1 MAFRNQYIG
10 NGGSQRLGGMRT
22 LELGGSAM
30 HQRPRAPISPP
41 ETEKS
46 AQTLFTMDRTTAV
59 DSRQH
64 VLEYQEQEESGFKY
78 PPRRGS
84 SIHYNQN
91 TGIGRQPPRTTRWL
105 LVVLPPSSLTN
116 EPSMGPTLAMGA
128 PGRFSNGILMPLFP
142 TMYAQ
147 LAAIAREFSLPSTS
161 GVCLYFRSSEPQ
173 FEISPRI
180 SDEAWPL
187 LWGAHFGQDESNMQ
201 SASRLPICGQIEFD
215 VDVRKA
221 RWYEAW
227 ASGHERHISLDAS
240 IPPSIAQTM
249 TRWYNEH
256 REKEHSPEETESIQ
270 HETVSVNHTRTKSV
284 PRPLT
289 LANNNENLGR
299 PLPKYKAFN
308 PRDADTTDSVSNRRA
323 ARRLS
328 PVIQVDESAA
338 AEQKDVDALV
348 RNWRASTPM
357 APIIPRTEK
366 QGDAESTPVDS
377 RYFSDI
383 DLDDY
388 QWSVSSAGP
397 PSQWLASPF
406 YDEPLRSVN
415 LEGRME
421 GSVGLTSSVATSFGP
436 DDSFPT
442 PTFSNVSRYRSPDIA
457 GRLMEDAPPT
467 PTTVTSWG
475 APLSWPTTPASP
487 VRIRTPGVAS
497 RGVTSVPPTPLT
509 ATSWGAP
516 SVCPDSPAV
525 EVRPTT
531 PDIGLRGHGSV
542 PVTPTT
548 ATSWGAPEVWP
559 PSPTQEERPATP
571 DLAERMCDDGM
582 ESSSPWGLVWPF
594 IEDEDAYDLVWPFW
608 EPEQTE
614 PAKPASPY
622 QLVWPFIEDEDAYD
636 LVWPFW
642 EPEKAEPYSLVWP
655 YLEVE
660 SAPAPSAPSTLRPTT
675 TSNNRS
681 GLNPISEA
689 TPFFGLWPFFE
700 ADSSAAPSFTVGNL
714 SGKSPYLS
722 KNAHVYPT
730 SVRNREARVGP
741 ADLPYDALQ
750 NPSIAR
756 KFSSRSNYLKGSR
769 KPISSAQNFNAT
781 SESNS
786 QCTNSYGYFDLYPAV
801 YPNVVPYPAFSEVKL
816 RKASS
821 GQSQES
827 RYEPLTTR
835 LTPCYPS
842 FDIYPAGYPNLVIYP
857 DVKRTAKNSEKGVS
871 TISALSQ
878 STRLAPAYPT
888 FDLYP
893 AVYPHISLY
902 PESTRKVAAGTAR
915 SRSSHIKNET
925 LLQSTRLD
933 AAYPHFEL
941 YPPVYPYLSLYP
953 PVSSR
958 KDINPKTSSTV
969 KVQKAFKMTRLPA
982 SYPNLEI
989 YAPVYPFLTIYPEV
1003 RTSSPAA
1010 KAQTQA
1016 MKKSKALVPVKTRLA
1031 ASYPNLEIYAPV
1043 YPLLTIYPEVR
1054 MPSPTTKAQT
1064 QAMSKIKASAP
1075 VSTRLPPSY
1084 PSFTLYP
1091 AGYPNLEIYPAVKLS
1106 KPIVES
1112 VLLPGAQSR
1121 YPNICIYPPIVRP
1134 SPVNIALPGTISIY
1148 PDLCIYPSL
1157 TKILSIPIS
1166 LPGAS
1171 IVYPHLYIYPPANIS
1186 VALPGSSF
1194 NYPDIRIYPSVK
1206 RVPSPL
1212 VLASNGA
1219 SSRTSGRPL
1228 SPKER
1233 VRRGSNQWAA
1243 TVAQSNIAKL
1253 RRDVKTRTGK

>member
-1 MAFRNQYIG
+1 MAFRNQYTG
-10 NGGSQRLGGMRT
+10 NGGSQRLGGIRT

-46 AQTLFTMDRTTAV
+46 AQTLFTMDRTTAL
-59 DSRQH
+59 DPRQH
-64 VLEYQEQEESGFKY
+64 TLDYQEPEEPGFKY

-105 LVVLPPSSLTN
+105 LVVLPPSSLSN

-128 PGRFSNGILMPLFP
+128 PGRFNNGILMPLFP

-147 LAAIAREFSLPSTS
+147 LTAIAREFSLPSTS
-161 GVCLYFRSSEPQ
+161 GVCLYLRPSEPQ
-173 FEISPRI
+173 FNISPRI

-187 LWGAHFGQDESNMQ
+187 LWGAHFGQDDGNMQ
-201 SASRLPICGQIEFD
+201 GASRLPICGQIEFD
-215 VDVRKA
+215 VDIRKA

-249 TRWYNEH
+249 TRWYNEQ
-256 REKEHSPEETESIQ
+256 REKEQSPEETESIL
-270 HETVSVNHTRTKSV
+270 HENVSVNHTRTKSV

-289 LANNNENLGR
+289 LANNNDNLNR
-299 PLPKYKAFN
+299 SLPKYKVFN
-308 PRDADTTDSVSNRRA
+308 PRDTDATDSVSNRRA
-323 ARRLS
+323 PRRLS

-338 AEQKDVDALV
+338 AEQKDVNALV

-357 APIIPRTEK
+357 APVIPRTEK
-366 QGDAESTPVDS
+366 QGDTESTPIDS

-475 APLSWPTTPASP
+475 APLSCPTTPTSS

-497 RGVTSVPPTPLT
+497 RGVTSVPPTPMT

-516 SVCPDSPAV
+516 SVGPDSPVA
-525 EVRPTT
+525 EARSMT

-542 PVTPTT
+542 PVTPNT

-559 PSPTQEERPATP
+559 PSPLQEERPATP
-571 DLAERMCDDGM
+571 DMAERVHDD
-582 ESSSPWGLVWPF
+582 ETS
-594 IEDEDAYDLVWPFW
+594 
-608 EPEQTE
+608 
-614 PAKPASPY
+614 AKPW

-642 EPEKAEPYSLVWP
+642 EAKQTEQAEPYELAWPFWEPEQAEPYDLVWP
-655 YLEVE
+655 FFETEQAEQAKPYDLVWPFLEVE
-660 SAPAPSAPSTLRPTT
+660 SAPAPSAPSTVRPTT

-681 GLNPISEA
+681 GLSPISEA
-689 TPFFGLWPFFE
+689 TPFFGVWPFFQ
-700 ADSSAAPSFTVGNL
+700 ADSSADTSFAVGNL

-741 ADLPYDALQ
+741 ADLPNDALQ
-750 NPSIAR
+750 NPSIGR
-756 KFSSRSNYLKGSR
+756 KFSSRSYCEPHFLSPRLVDMLATIQLAKEQANPVSLYLDLKGSR
-769 KPISSAQNFNAT
+769 KPTASAQNSTST

-786 QCTNSYGYFDLYPAV
+786 QCSTRYGYFDLYPAV
-801 YPNVVPYPAFSEVKL
+801 YPNVVPYPAFYEVKPQ
-816 RKASS
+816 KAPS
-821 GQSQES
+821 SQES
-827 RYEPLTTR
+827 RHELPSTR
-835 LTPCYPS
+835 LTP
-842 FDIYPAGYPNLVIYP
+842 YPAGYHNLVIYP
-857 DVKRTAKNSEKGVS
+857 DVKSTVKKSKKAVS
-871 TISALSQ
+871 TSKLSVHPQ

-893 AVYPHISLY
+893 ALYPYISLY
-902 PESTRKVAAGTAR
+902 PQSTGKATVGTLR
-915 SRSSHIKNET
+915 THSTDIKKET
-925 LLQSTRLD
+925 LPQSKRLN

-941 YPPVYPYLSLYP
+941 YPPVYPYLTLYP
-953 PVSSR
+953 PVSSGKGVKESR
-958 KDINPKTSSTV
+958 AIVKDQWAIKST
-969 KVQKAFKMTRLPA
+969 KLPS
-982 SYPNLEI
+982 SYPNLDI

-1003 RTSSPAA
+1003 RMPSRAA

-1016 MKKSKALVPVKTRLA
+1016 VTKSKALVPISTRLA
-1031 ASYPNLEIYAPV
+1031 
-1043 YPLLTIYPEVR
+1043 
-1054 MPSPTTKAQT
+1054 
-1064 QAMSKIKASAP
+1064 
-1075 VSTRLPPSY
+1075 PSY

-1091 AGYPNLEIYPAVKLS
+1091 TGYPDLEIYPAVKLS
-1106 KPIVES
+1106 KPTVEP
-1112 VLLPGAQSR
+1112 VLLSGAHWR
-1121 YPNICIYPPIVRP
+1121 YPNICIYPPVVKP
-1134 SPVNIALPGTISIY
+1134 SSVTIALPGTTSIY
-1148 PDLCIYPSL
+1148 PDLCIYPPL
-1157 TKILSIPIS
+1157 TKVSSIS
-1166 LPGAS
+1166 VALPGTS
-1171 IVYPHLYIYPPANIS
+1171 FVYPHLCIYPPISIS

-1194 NYPDIRIYPSVK
+1194 DYPDIRIYPSAK
-1206 RVPSPL
+1206 RVPAPL
-1212 VLASNGA
+1212 VLSFSGA

-1233 VRRGSNQWAA
+1233 VRRG
-1243 TVAQSNIAKL
+1243 
-1253 RRDVKTRTGK
+1253 